1 MQGKGGS
8 GREAV
13 TSQGK

>member
-13 TSQGK
+13 TFQGK